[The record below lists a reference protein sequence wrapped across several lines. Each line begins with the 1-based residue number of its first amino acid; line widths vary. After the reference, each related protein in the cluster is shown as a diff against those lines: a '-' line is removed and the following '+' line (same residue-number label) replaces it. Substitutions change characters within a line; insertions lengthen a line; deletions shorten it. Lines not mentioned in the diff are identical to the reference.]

1 MNLVIAR
8 VRSVAVAVFAVSSV
22 AAYVAAQTAQL
33 SVGESVASTPTS
45 VASYKVV
52 DVMPSFWQFWE
63 QSQTLDET
71 AKIRL
76 FRELVLQPNK
86 EVFEGFTGTSSDARL
101 ARYLVN
107 VQPYI
112 PAMRR
117 FSARLETELP
127 RYGQIFKKKFPDAK
141 GVGEIY
147 FMPNLLG
154 GWDAGA
160 GGPPGGHPMLVF
172 GVDSIVKLKKE
183 GFNLATLFH
192 HELFHLYHAQFHPEW
207 NGKSRAKGEIP
218 LYWLVWTEG
227 LATHVSKVLN
237 PKASA
242 DDILLPDELIRDT
255 EQQMPRL
262 VRELR
267 ENLDSTSTDTFMNFL
282 SASPKRKDIPA
293 RCGYYIGML
302 VARELNRK
310 HSLRELARLRDQQLR
325 KEIEIA
331 LVKLES
337 RYSKLS
343 RP

>member
-1 MNLVIAR
+1 
-8 VRSVAVAVFAVSSV
+8 
-22 AAYVAAQTAQL
+22 
-33 SVGESVASTPTS
+33 
-45 VASYKVV
+45 
-52 DVMPSFWQFWE
+52 
-63 QSQTLDET
+63 
-71 AKIRL
+71 
-76 FRELVLQPNK
+76 
-86 EVFEGFTGTSSDARL
+86 
-101 ARYLVN
+101 
-107 VQPYI
+107 
-112 PAMRR
+112 
-117 FSARLETELP
+117 
-127 RYGQIFKKKFPDAK
+127 
-141 GVGEIY
+141 
-147 FMPNLLG
+147 MPNLLG
-154 GWDAGA
+154 GWDAG
-160 GGPPGGHPMLVF
+160 GGNPGGHPMLVF

-192 HELFHLYHAQFHPEW
+192 HELFHLYHDQFHPEW
-207 NGKSRAKGEIP
+207 HDKNRAKGEIP
-218 LYWLVWTEG
+218 LYWLTWSEG
-227 LATHVSKVLN
+227 LATYVSKVLN
-237 PKASA
+237 PKAST
-242 DDILLPDELIRDT
+242 DDILLSDELIRDT

>member
-1 MNLVIAR
+1 MKLITIGLVLSSLLVVGSPTHSQTQSGI
-8 VRSVAVAVFAVSSV
+8 RSVS
-22 AAYVAAQTAQL
+22 
-33 SVGESVASTPTS
+33 STPTF

-52 DVMPSFWQFWE
+52 NVMPSFWHFWE
-63 QSQTLDET
+63 QSQTLDD
-71 AKIRL
+71 AARVRL

-112 PAMRR
+112 PGMRR
-117 FSARLETELP
+117 FSQRVETELP
-127 RYGQIFKKKFPDAK
+127 RYGRVFKRKFPDAK
-141 GVGEIY
+141 GIGEIY

-160 GGPPGGHPMLVF
+160 GNPGGHPMLVF

-192 HELFHLYHAQFHPEW
+192 HELFHLYHDQFHPEW
-207 NGKSRAKGEIP
+207 RDKNRAKGEIP
-218 LYWLVWTEG
+218 LYWLMWSEG
-227 LATHVSKVLN
+227 LATYVSKVLN
-237 PKASA
+237 PKASN
-242 DDILLPDELIRDT
+242 DEILLPDELVQNT
-255 EQQMPRL
+255 EQQMPKL
-262 VRELR
+262 ARELR

-282 SASPKRKDIPA
+282 SASPRRKDIPA

-325 KEIEIA
+325 REIEVA
-331 LVKLES
+331 LIKLES
-337 RYSKLS
+337 RKAKLDK
-343 RP
+343 RTD

>member
-1 MNLVIAR
+1 MKLITIGLAL
-8 VRSVAVAVFAVSSV
+8 SFLSAVGLPNHSQSQSRTPSASS
-22 AAYVAAQTAQL
+22 L
-33 SVGESVASTPTS
+33 SGS

-52 DVMPSFWQFWE
+52 NVMPAFWQFWE
-63 QSQTLDET
+63 QSQALDDA
-71 AKIRL
+71 AKVRL

-101 ARYLVN
+101 TRYFVN

-117 FSARLETELP
+117 FSERLETELP
-127 RYGQIFKKKFPDAK
+127 RYGKIFKKKFPDAK
-141 GVGEIY
+141 GVGAIY

-154 GWDAGA
+154 GWDAG
-160 GGPPGGHPMLVF
+160 GGNPGGHPMLVF

-192 HELFHLYHAQFHPEW
+192 HELFHLYHDQFHPEW
-207 NGKSRAKGEIP
+207 RDKNRTKGEIP
-218 LYWLVWTEG
+218 LYWLTWSEG
-227 LATHVSKVLN
+227 LATYVSKVLN

-242 DDILLPDELIRDT
+242 DDILLSDELVRDT
-255 EQQMPRL
+255 EQQMPKL
-262 VRELR
+262 AKELR

-282 SASPKRKDIPA
+282 SASPKRKDVPA

-310 HSLRELARLRDQQLR
+310 HSLRELARLGDQQLR
-325 KEIEIA
+325 KEIEMA
-331 LVKLES
+331 LMKLES
-337 RYSKLS
+337 WKGKLS
-343 RP
+343 R

>member
-1 MNLVIAR
+1 MKLITIGLAL
-8 VRSVAVAVFAVSSV
+8 SFLSAVGLPNHSQSQSGPPSVSS
-22 AAYVAAQTAQL
+22 TA
-33 SVGESVASTPTS
+33 TS

-52 DVMPSFWQFWE
+52 NVMPAFWQFWE

-112 PAMRR
+112 PGMRR
-117 FSARLETELP
+117 FSQRVETELP
-127 RYGQIFKKKFPDAK
+127 RYGRVFKRKFPDAK
-141 GVGEIY
+141 GIGEIY

-154 GWDAGA
+154 GWDAG
-160 GGPPGGHPMLVF
+160 GGNPGGHPMLVF
-172 GVDSIVKLKKE
+172 AVDSIVKLKKE

-192 HELFHLYHAQFHPEW
+192 HELFHLYHDQFHPEW
-207 NGKSRAKGEIP
+207 RDKNRANGEIP
-218 LYWLVWTEG
+218 LYWLTWSEG
-227 LATHVSKVLN
+227 LATYVSKVLN
-237 PKASA
+237 PKASN
-242 DDILLPDELIRDT
+242 DDILLPDELIRNTD
-255 EQQMPRL
+255 QQLPRL
-262 VRELR
+262 AKELR

-282 SASPKRKDIPA
+282 SASPKRKDVPA

-331 LVKLES
+331 LVKIEA
-337 RYSKLS
+337 RKGKLNKAMKAT
-343 RP
+343 